1 MLETLP
7 LPAQAALGLIAGGL
21 LLLWGADTFM
31 DHIADLARHVGLP
44 VLAMGLLLAGAEPEE
59 MATAVIASAEGH
71 PVLAAT
77 DALGANVTMT
87 TLGLGLALFLS
98 PVVVTPALRRY
109 TLGAVA
115 VGFAALAAVF
125 DGHVGRV
132 EGALLIAL
140 FVAFVAAVWI
150 GERRPPAIGELAED
164 DDDDDG
170 DDGDDDSDDDGSNH
184 GSSAARTALWVAAGF
199 VAMVA
204 GGALAVDGAAALAQ
218 IGGLGQEA
226 SGLSALAFATSVE
239 VLALVVAARR
249 RDLTS
254 VAIGGVV
261 GAVLYNATLTLGV
274 SALVAPMDLPDLRW
288 VALLAAVL
296 PLLLLVTRRG
306 RVVRAVGAVL
316 VAVYI
321 GYLVVVLG
329 GGGAG

>member
-125 DGHVGRV
+125 DGHVGHV

-170 DDGDDDSDDDGSNH
+170 DDGDDGDDDGSNH